1 MKFKRIRKYQT
12 VDKSMKIIKT
22 PSEMKEYSAK
32 MHAMGKKIALV
43 PTMGALHQGHLSLV
57 KQAQFCADICV
68 MSIFVNPTQF
78 GPNEDFAK
86 YPRPIENDIALA
98 EAENVDV
105 LFIPENSEI
114 YFKDASTYVDEE
126 LISRNL
132 CGKSRPKHFKG
143 VATVVCILFNIVN
156 PDFAIFGEKDAQQI
170 SVIRRM
176 VRDLFMDTKIVAA
189 PIVREKNGLAMS
201 SRNAYLSSV
210 QMIDAVM
217 LHASL
222 LKAKNLVAKGCT
234 NVDRLIAE
242 TTNHLSKSS
251 QLRII
256 YVNAVDAETSLPVS
270 TVELGKTRIVMAVWV
285 GTVRLIDNM
294 VM

>member
-12 VDKSMKIIKT
+12 VDKSMKIIKI

-32 MHAMGKKIALV
+32 IRASGKKIALV
-43 PTMGALHQGHLSLV
+43 PTMGALHEGHLSLV
-57 KQAQFCADICV
+57 KTAKECADICV

-78 GPNEDFAK
+78 GPNEDFKK

-98 EAENVDV
+98 EKENVDV
-105 LFIPENSEI
+105 LFIPENKDI
-114 YFKDASTYVDEE
+114 YFKDASTYVNEE
-126 LISRNL
+126 LISQNL

-143 VATVVCILFNIVN
+143 VATVVCILLNIVN
-156 PDFAIFGEKDAQQI
+156 PDFAVFGEKDAQQV
-170 SVIRRM
+170 SVIKRM
-176 VRDLFMDTKIVAA
+176 VRDLFMDSKIITA
-189 PIVREKNGLAMS
+189 PIIREKNGLAMS
-201 SRNAYLSSV
+201 SRNVYLSSV
-210 QMIDAVM
+210 QTIDAVM

-222 LKAKNLVAKGCT
+222 LKAKDLVSKGCI
-234 NVDRLIAE
+234 NVDRVIAE
-242 TTNHLSKSS
+242 ITNYLSKSS

-270 TVELGKTRIVMAVWV
+270 VVEADKTRIVMAVWV